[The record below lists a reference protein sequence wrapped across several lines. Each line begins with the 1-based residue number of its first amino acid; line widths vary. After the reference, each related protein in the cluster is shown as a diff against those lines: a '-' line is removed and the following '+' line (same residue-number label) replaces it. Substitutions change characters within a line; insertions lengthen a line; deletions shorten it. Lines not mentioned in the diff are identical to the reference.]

1 MTEALDE
8 PSGDT
13 SDARRLTWLRRL
25 VWVVLLAGV
34 VAFLVEG
41 ADKPPDPFLVPDD
54 TGAEA
59 ASGPVSSG
67 GPEEQGPS
75 LGGAA
80 DAAPTTT
87 TTTTG
92 STGGATR
99 TPTTGTSSRPA
110 TAATPAVGTPAPT
123 AAPTMPAPGPPP
135 PAPIL
140 ASRRPLAGFDEIAFR
155 ITASGG
161 GVTDGV
167 AMLADDSASRSQG
180 LMEQTDLRG
189 YDAMVFRFPS
199 PDNRG
204 FYMRNTRIP
213 LSIAF
218 FDVSGRFVSSADM
231 EPCPDEVEK
240 CPTTFAEG
248 PYVHA
253 IEAAKGEL
261 PRLGIG
267 PGSTLSFP

>member
-1 MTEALDE
+1 MTEAPDE
-8 PSGDT
+8 PSGEA
-13 SDARRLTWLRRL
+13 SGARRLTWLRRS

-41 ADKPPDPFLVPDD
+41 ADNPPDPFLVPED

-59 ASGPVSSG
+59 ASGPGSPD
-67 GPEEQGPS
+67 GPEEPSGTGVVDTATTTAGSPSGPS
-75 LGGAA
+75 A
-80 DAAPTTT
+80 
-87 TTTTG
+87 
-92 STGGATR
+92 
-99 TPTTGTSSRPA
+99 TPTTGTSSGTA
-110 TAATPAVGTPAPT
+110 TAATPTVGEPAPP
-123 AAPTMPAPGPPP
+123 PTPTTPPPAPPP
-135 PAPIL
+135 PAPTVP
-140 ASRRPLAGFDEIAFR
+140 SRRPLPGFDEVAFR
-155 ITASGG
+155 ITAPGG
-161 GVTDGV
+161 RVTDGV

-189 YDAMVFRFPS
+189 YDAMVFRFPGPS
-199 PDNRG
+199 NGG

-218 FDVSGRFVSSADM
+218 FDVDGRFVSSADM
-231 EPCPDEVEK
+231 EPCPDEIED

-253 IEAAKGEL
+253 IEVAKGDL

-267 PGSTLSFP
+267 PGSSLSFP

>member
-1 MTEALDE
+1 MTESVDE
-8 PSGDT
+8 PSGEAT
-13 SDARRLTWLRRL
+13 DARRLTWLRRL
-25 VWVVLLAGV
+25 VWVVLVAGI

-41 ADKPPDPFLVPDD
+41 ADKPPDPFLVPEE

-59 ASGPVSSG
+59 ASGPASPD
-67 GPEEQGPS
+67 GPEEPGS
-75 LGGAA
+75 AGVA
-80 DAAPTTT
+80 DTAPATTTAAPADGPTESPPTERSSSPT
-87 TTTTG
+87 
-92 STGGATR
+92 S
-99 TPTTGTSSRPA
+99 PTTPA
-110 TAATPAVGTPAPT
+110 MTAPAPTPAPT
-123 AAPTMPAPGPPP
+123 TPPPAPPP
-135 PAPIL
+135 PAPAL
-140 ASRRPLAGFDEIAFR
+140 PSRRPLPGFDEVAFR
-155 ITASGG
+155 ITAPGG
-161 GVTDGV
+161 KVTDGV

-199 PDNRG
+199 PSNGG

-218 FDVSGRFVSSADM
+218 FDVGGRFVSSADM
-231 EPCPDEVEK
+231 EPCPDEVED

-253 IEAAKGEL
+253 IEVAKGDL